1 MGERDIAPIPE
12 FIEMIAGAGAGLY
25 GCRASC
31 DLFGLGKDDLIGQ
44 VTGIITVGEF
54 YACAAGA
61 RSSSPERAV
70 SGGGL
75 LS

>member
-1 MGERDIAPIPE
+1 MTGS
-12 FIEMIAGAGAGLY
+12 GAGFRQAGINHV
-25 GCRASC
+25 
-31 DLFGLGKDDLIGQ
+31 DLGADQVHLADGTHLIDQ

-70 SGGGL
+70 TAGGL